1 MKLLDEAKF
10 PCVRSSLILVEHDT
24 VSPLSILHPLLQIIV
39 KFRQFSPQP
48 YKLNFVLELTV
59 YFLYYPNNDYSSAF
73 DNSNPPPYVYV
84 ACFSKNKT

>member
-10 PCVRSSLILVEHDT
+10 PYVKSSLILVEHDT

-59 YFLYYPNNDYSSAF
+59 YFLYYPNNVTVQAF
-73 DNSNPPPYVYV
+73 DINNPSSCVYV
-84 ACFSKNKT
+84 ACFSENKA